1 MAASTILC
9 GGMRRP
15 SKTPWMM
22 LGFHHA
28 SWLARRRVFQVTTG
42 HDGQKSAA
50 SSWGSR
56 RPQDMESC
64 APPALA
70 ALKRYRGP
78 AIATGT
84 VPGQA
89 LKSLGACEASRPAA
103 RSPPPVIW
111 SGLVVIQLLHQ
122 QVMIDDHAA
131 VRDWTALTIAAIR
144 PGRVDM
150 RLSARRLPAIR
161 PARLTARRPSRK
173 DGRRGPS
180 VSVGKLARL
189 NSSRGSSIDR
199 LVEVRISI

>member
-1 MAASTILC
+1 MLLGSRDGASFRSRQDTTAKKVPHLHGVRAGHRIWNPVHLPRW
-9 GGMRRP
+9 RRLNGIGAQP
-15 SKTPWMM
+15 S
-22 LGFHHA
+22 
-28 SWLARRRVFQVTTG
+28 RRVLF
-42 HDGQKSAA
+42 
-50 SSWGSR
+50 
-56 RPQDMESC
+56 
-64 APPALA
+64 
-70 ALKRYRGP
+70 
-78 AIATGT
+78 
-84 VPGQA
+84 PGRHS
-89 LKSLGACEASRPAA
+89 KSLGACEASRPAA